1 MLPPPAVRRF
11 GCPYQGS
18 KSQIAWQ
25 LINALP
31 AADTFVDLFAGGCA
45 MTHAALL
52 SGKYKHFLAN
62 DLGGI
67 PQVFLD
73 AIHGAAHDRSRWLRW
88 VTREEFVA
96 ERNKPFAE
104 RDLGKMI
111 IWSFGNNGNDYL
123 YGTYLE
129 PWKRALWAARVDGDY
144 SLLAE
149 FGIITTDASR
159 KAVLRNRE
167 EWTGK
172 YIAWYKAHGGGNEKG
187 IQRLQ
192 SLQSLERLQSLES
205 LQSLQSLQR
214 LQDLQSLQSLQ
225 SLGHLRIS
233 KLDYRRVPIPANSC
247 VYADP
252 PYESTEDYCGY
263 SKQENQKEGE
273 KIGFDNPAFWQ
284 WVRTRDFPVFVS
296 EYTAPEDF
304 VPILQIE
311 KRQLMRGGLDA
322 SHKVTENLFVH
333 NRFAAQFKPQTI
345 TQGTLFDL

>member
-1 MLPPPAVRRF
+1 MLPPPSVRRF

-52 SGKYKHFLAN
+52 SGKYKYFLAN
-62 DLGGI
+62 DLGGM

-88 VTREEFVA
+88 VTREEFID
-96 ERNKPFAE
+96 ELNKPFAE
-104 RDLGKMI
+104 RDLGKMM
-111 IWSFGNNGNDYL
+111 IWSFGNNGKDYL

-144 SLLAE
+144 SFLAE
-149 FGIITTDASR
+149 FGIVTTDASR

-167 EWTGK
+167 EWTAK
-172 YIAWYKAHGGGNEKG
+172 YIAWYKAHGGGEKDLERL
-187 IQRLQ
+187 QRLQ
-192 SLQSLERLQSLES
+192 SLERLERLQSLES
-205 LQSLQSLQR
+205 LQSLQS
-214 LQDLQSLQSLQ
+214 
-225 SLGHLRIS
+225 LRIS

-252 PYESTEDYCGY
+252 PYESTKDYRGY

-304 VPILQIE
+304 VPILQI
-311 KRQLMRGGLDA
+311 KKQQLMRGGLDA